1 MKKIKKNWHIIV
13 IVILLLFGMSKCT
26 QSCNRSTE
34 INKNITT
41 IEQKDS
47 LIKVLNDSIVVL
59 NHKIDLL
66 DNDKSNQEKL
76 IESQKESLDKI
87 NEAKKNIQVT
97 VRK

>member
-1 MKKIKKNWHIIV
+1 MEKIKKNWHIIV
-13 IVILLLFGMSKCT
+13 IVVLLLFGMSKCT

-47 LIKVLNDSIVVL
+47 LIKVLSDSVITL

-66 DNDKSNQEKL
+66 SNDKSNQEKL

-97 VRK
+97 VKK

>member
-1 MKKIKKNWHIIV
+1 MEKIKKNWQIIV

-47 LIKVLNDSIVVL
+47 VIKVLEDSVVTL

-66 DNDKSNQEKL
+66 SNDKSNQEKL
-76 IESQKESLDKI
+76 IESQKESIDKI

-97 VRK
+97 VKK

>member
-1 MKKIKKNWHIIV
+1 MEKIKKNWHIIV

-34 INKNITT
+34 INKINTT

-47 LIKVLNDSIVVL
+47 LIKVLEDSVVTL

-66 DNDKSNQEKL
+66 SNDKSNQEKL
-76 IESQKESLDKI
+76 IESQKESIDKI

>member
-1 MKKIKKNWHIIV
+1 
-13 IVILLLFGMSKCT
+13 MSKCT

-41 IEQKDS
+41 IEQNDS
-47 LIKVLNDSIVVL
+47 LIKVLEDSIVTL
-59 NHKIDLL
+59 NHNIDLL
-66 DNDKSNQEKL
+66 SNDKSNQEKL

-97 VRK
+97 VKK

>member
-1 MKKIKKNWHIIV
+1 MEKIKKNWHIIV

-47 LIKVLNDSIVVL
+47 LIKVLNDSVVTL

-66 DNDKSNQEKL
+66 SNDKSNQEKL
-76 IESQKESLDKI
+76 IESQKESIDKI

>member
-1 MKKIKKNWHIIV
+1 MEKIKKNWHIIV

-34 INKNITT
+34 INKNNTT

-47 LIKVLNDSIVVL
+47 LIKVLEDSVVTL

-66 DNDKSNQEKL
+66 SNDKSNQEKL
-76 IESQKESLDKI
+76 IESQKESIDKI

>member
-1 MKKIKKNWHIIV
+1 MEKIKKNWHIIV
-13 IVILLLFGMSKCT
+13 IVLLLLFGLSKCT

-47 LIKVLNDSIVVL
+47 LIKVLEDSIVTL

-66 DNDKSNQEKL
+66 SNDKSNQEKL
-76 IESQKESLDKI
+76 IESQKESLEKI

-97 VRK
+97 VKK